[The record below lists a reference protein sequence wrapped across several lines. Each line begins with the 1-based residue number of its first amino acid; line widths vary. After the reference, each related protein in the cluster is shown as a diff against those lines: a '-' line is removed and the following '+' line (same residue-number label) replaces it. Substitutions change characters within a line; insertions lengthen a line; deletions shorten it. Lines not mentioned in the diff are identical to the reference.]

1 MSDHYIA
8 LTRKYRPKS
17 FEDIVSQGHVSQTI
31 QNAIRDG
38 RLSHAYLFCG
48 PRGVGKTTMARVL
61 ARTINGVHEDVDSE
75 TITNNL
81 DIIEI
86 DAASNNS
93 VDDIRLLRETVIIP
107 PSRSAYK
114 VYIIDEVHMLSKQA
128 FNALL
133 KTLEEPPSYVVFI
146 FATTEPH
153 KILPTIL
160 SRCQRF
166 DFKRI
171 SVEEIRTRLRTICD
185 LESIAIDEG
194 SLHQIARK
202 SDGSLRDALGLLDQ
216 AIALCGTDIQA
227 MELMASLNMIGSD
240 RLFDTLRFIY
250 EKDHGSMLQMIH
262 TLMSEGYDIQEFLS
276 ELLLHLRNLFVAKQV
291 GKLELI
297 EATSEL
303 REAYQRQSEQF
314 SSDDLMRMMHIIVQ
328 SQQHIKESQQP
339 RVHFEVTM
347 IKLVS
352 VEKSESLKTLMSL
365 LQDLKNTPSTTLQK
379 SAIEPKT
386 ALDTPKS
393 DYQQGVSA
401 TTKTNSSPI
410 RVVDPS
416 PSFSQ
421 GTNTSSDSEDMFGS
435 PAILKVENG
444 SENNGLT
451 TMAPST
457 TGMMEGS
464 LALAVTQV
472 PINVKNTSLVLNDL
486 QRSWEPFLEYSRSQI
501 PEIVFFSLNR
511 TSFVD
516 LRFGL
521 VTMEC
526 LDPFSYKLLQEHHK
540 TVSAL
545 LSSFHEI
552 ELTVKFV
559 LKMDDHP
566 VDSEDPYTRFKEM
579 VKNDPKL
586 RLIVDLF
593 GAELEY

>member
-1 MSDHYIA
+1 MSEHYIA

-61 ARTINGVHEDVDSE
+61 ARTINGIQEDVDSE

-240 RLFDTLRFIY
+240 RLFDTLKFIH
-250 EKDHGSMLQMIH
+250 EKDHGSMLQMIQ
-262 TLMSEGYDIQEFLS
+262 TLMTEGYDIQEYLS

-297 EATSEL
+297 EGTSEL
-303 REAYQRQSEQF
+303 REAYQRQSLQF
-314 SSDDLMRMMHIIVQ
+314 SSDDLMRMMHIVVQ

-352 VEKSESLKTLMSL
+352 MERSESLKTLMLL
-365 LQDLKNTPSTTLQK
+365 LQDLKNNPSTKLQK
-379 SAIEPKT
+379 SAIEPNT
-386 ALDTPKS
+386 TVEAPKPEHKP
-393 DYQQGVSA
+393 GVAA
-401 TTKTNSSPI
+401 TTKASSSPI
-410 RVVDPS
+410 RAVEPS
-416 PSFSQ
+416 KSLSQ
-421 GTNTSSDSEDMFGS
+421 GTNTGSSSEDMFGS
-435 PAILKVENG
+435 PAILKGEISND
-444 SENNGLT
+444 STRFTPLT
-451 TMAPST
+451 SSS

-464 LALAVTQV
+464 LALAVSPV
-472 PINVKNTSLVLNDL
+472 PLNVKNTSLVLDDL
-486 QRSWEPFLEYSRSQI
+486 QRSWDRFLEFSRTQI

-526 LDPFSYKLLQEHHK
+526 MDPFSFKLLQEHHK

-552 ELTVKFV
+552 ELTVKFE

-566 VDSEDPYTRFKEM
+566 VGSEDPYSRFKEM

>member
-1 MSDHYIA
+1 MADHYIA

-61 ARTINGVHEDVDSE
+61 ARTINGIEEDVDSE
-75 TITNNL
+75 TITHNL

-133 KTLEEPPSYVVFI
+133 KTLEEPPAYVVFI

-171 SVEEIRTRLRTICD
+171 SVEEIRNRLRSICD
-185 LESIAIDEG
+185 MESINIDEA

-202 SDGSLRDALGLLDQ
+202 ADGSLRDALGLLDQ
-216 AIALCGTDIQA
+216 AIALCGNDIQA
-227 MELMASLNMIGSD
+227 PHLMASLNMIGID
-240 RLFDTLRFIY
+240 RLFETIDFIHN
-250 EKDHGSMLQMIH
+250 KDHASVLQMIH
-262 TLMSEGYDIQEFLS
+262 TLMAEGYDIQEYLT

-291 GKLELI
+291 HDLALI
-297 EATSEL
+297 EGTSEL
-303 REAYQRQSEQF
+303 RDAYQKQSVLF
-314 SSDDLMRMMHIIVQ
+314 SSDDLLRMMHIVVQ
-328 SQQHIKESQQP
+328 SQQQLKESQQP

-352 VEKSESLKTLMSL
+352 MERSDSLASL
-365 LQDLKNTPSTTLQK
+365 LLSLQELKNQSTTPSKGVAEEKKVISTSTNLTTETHRK
-379 SAIEPKT
+379 SGNVTSNDSSFKT
-386 ALDTPKS
+386 VASPTKS
-393 DYQQGVSA
+393 Q
-401 TTKTNSSPI
+401 P
-410 RVVDPS
+410 
-416 PSFSQ
+416 SQ
-421 GTNTSSDSEDMFGS
+421 GSGSDEMFGT
-435 PAILKVENG
+435 PAIYKGEVHNDNTG
-444 SENNGLT
+444 STSL
-451 TMAPST
+451 SY
-457 TGMMEGS
+457 TGAGIIEGS
-464 LALAVTQV
+464 LALAVTEL
-472 PINVKNTSLVLNDL
+472 PHNVKNTTLVLDDL
-486 QRSWEPFLEYSRSQI
+486 QKNWERFLEYTRSQI

-511 TSFVD
+511 TTLID

-526 LDPFSYKLLQEHHK
+526 LDPFSFKLLEEHQK

-545 LSSFHEI
+545 LSTYHEI
-552 ELTVKFV
+552 ELTVKFQ
-559 LKMDDHP
+559 LKTDDHP
-566 VDSEDPYTRFKEM
+566 TGSVDPYTRFKEM

>member
-1 MSDHYIA
+1 MADHYIA

-61 ARTINGVHEDVDSE
+61 ARTINGIEEDVDSE
-75 TITNNL
+75 TITHNL

-133 KTLEEPPSYVVFI
+133 KTLEEPPAYVVFI

-171 SVEEIRTRLRTICD
+171 SVEEIRNRLRSICD
-185 LESIAIDEG
+185 MESINIDDA

-202 SDGSLRDALGLLDQ
+202 ADGSLRDALGLLDQ
-216 AIALCGTDIQA
+216 AIALCGNDIQA
-227 MELMASLNMIGSD
+227 PHLMASLNMIGID
-240 RLFDTLRFIY
+240 RLFETIDFIHN
-250 EKDHGSMLQMIH
+250 KDHASVLQMIH
-262 TLMSEGYDIQEFLS
+262 TLMAEGYDIQEYLT

-291 GKLELI
+291 HDLALI
-297 EATSEL
+297 EGTSEL
-303 REAYQRQSEQF
+303 RDAYQKQSVLF
-314 SSDDLMRMMHIIVQ
+314 SSDDLLRMMHIVVQ
-328 SQQHIKESQQP
+328 SQQQLKESQQP

-352 VEKSESLKTLMSL
+352 MERSDSLASL
-365 LQDLKNTPSTTLQK
+365 LLSLQELKNQSTTPSKGVAEEKKVISTSTNLTTETHRK
-379 SAIEPKT
+379 SGNVTSNDSSFKT
-386 ALDTPKS
+386 VASPTKS
-393 DYQQGVSA
+393 Q
-401 TTKTNSSPI
+401 P
-410 RVVDPS
+410 
-416 PSFSQ
+416 SQ
-421 GTNTSSDSEDMFGS
+421 GSGSDEMFGT
-435 PAILKVENG
+435 PAIYKGEVHNDNTG
-444 SENNGLT
+444 STSL
-451 TMAPST
+451 SY
-457 TGMMEGS
+457 TGAGIIEGS
-464 LALAVTQV
+464 LALAVTEL
-472 PINVKNTSLVLNDL
+472 PHNVKNTTLVLDEL
-486 QRSWEPFLEYSRSQI
+486 QKNWERFLEYTRSQI

-511 TSFVD
+511 TTLID

-526 LDPFSYKLLQEHHK
+526 LDPFSFKLLEEHQK

-545 LSSFHEI
+545 LSTYHEI
-552 ELTVKFV
+552 ELTVKFQ
-559 LKMDDHP
+559 LKTDDHP
-566 VDSEDPYTRFKEM
+566 TGSVDPYTRFKEM

>member
-1 MSDHYIA
+1 MADHYIA

-61 ARTINGVHEDVDSE
+61 ARTINGIEEDVDSE
-75 TITNNL
+75 TITHNL

-133 KTLEEPPSYVVFI
+133 KTLEEPPAYVVFI

-171 SVEEIRTRLRTICD
+171 SVEEIRNRLRSICD
-185 LESIAIDEG
+185 MESINIDDA

-202 SDGSLRDALGLLDQ
+202 ADGSLRDALGLLDQ
-216 AIALCGTDIQA
+216 AIALCGNDIQA
-227 MELMASLNMIGSD
+227 PHLMASLNMIGID
-240 RLFDTLRFIY
+240 RLFETIDFIHN
-250 EKDHGSMLQMIH
+250 KDHASVLQMIH
-262 TLMSEGYDIQEFLS
+262 TLMAEGYDIQEYLT

-291 GKLELI
+291 HDLALI
-297 EATSEL
+297 EGTSEL
-303 REAYQRQSEQF
+303 RDAYQKQSVLF
-314 SSDDLMRMMHIIVQ
+314 SSDDLLRMMHIVVQ
-328 SQQHIKESQQP
+328 SQQQLKESQQP

-352 VEKSESLKTLMSL
+352 MERSDSLASL
-365 LQDLKNTPSTTLQK
+365 LLSLQELKNQSTTPSKGVAEEKKVISTSTNLTTETHRK
-379 SAIEPKT
+379 SGNVTSNDSSFKT
-386 ALDTPKS
+386 VASPTKS
-393 DYQQGVSA
+393 Q
-401 TTKTNSSPI
+401 P
-410 RVVDPS
+410 
-416 PSFSQ
+416 SQ
-421 GTNTSSDSEDMFGS
+421 GSGSDEMFGT
-435 PAILKVENG
+435 PAIYKGEVHNDNTG
-444 SENNGLT
+444 STSL
-451 TMAPST
+451 SY
-457 TGMMEGS
+457 TGAGIIEGS
-464 LALAVTQV
+464 LALAVTEL
-472 PINVKNTSLVLNDL
+472 PHNVKNTTLVLDDL
-486 QRSWEPFLEYSRSQI
+486 QKNWERFLEYTRSQI

-511 TSFVD
+511 TTLID

-526 LDPFSYKLLQEHHK
+526 LDPFSFKLLEEHQK

-545 LSSFHEI
+545 LSTYHEI
-552 ELTVKFV
+552 ELTVKFQ
-559 LKMDDHP
+559 LKTDDHP
-566 VDSEDPYTRFKEM
+566 TGSVDPYTRFKEM

>member
-1 MSDHYIA
+1 MADHYIA

-61 ARTINGVHEDVDSE
+61 ARTINGIEEDVDSE
-75 TITNNL
+75 TITHNL

-133 KTLEEPPSYVVFI
+133 KTLEEPPAYVVFI

-171 SVEEIRTRLRTICD
+171 SVEEIRNRLRSICD
-185 LESIAIDEG
+185 MESINIDDA

-202 SDGSLRDALGLLDQ
+202 ADGSLRDALGLLDQ
-216 AIALCGTDIQA
+216 AIALCGNDIQA
-227 MELMASLNMIGSD
+227 PHLMASLNMIGID
-240 RLFDTLRFIY
+240 RLFETIDFIHN
-250 EKDHGSMLQMIH
+250 KDHASVLQMIH
-262 TLMSEGYDIQEFLS
+262 TLMAEGYDIQEYLT

-291 GKLELI
+291 HDLALI
-297 EATSEL
+297 EGTSEL
-303 REAYQRQSEQF
+303 RDAYQKQSVLF
-314 SSDDLMRMMHIIVQ
+314 SSDDLLRMMHIVVQ
-328 SQQHIKESQQP
+328 SQQQLKESQQP

-352 VEKSESLKTLMSL
+352 MERSDSLASL
-365 LQDLKNTPSTTLQK
+365 LLSLQELKNQSTTPSK
-379 SAIEPKT
+379 
-386 ALDTPKS
+386 
-393 DYQQGVSA
+393 GVA
-401 TTKTNSSPI
+401 EEKKVI
-410 RVVDPS
+410 S
-416 PSFSQ
+416 PSTNLTTETHRKSGNVTSNDSSFKTVASPTKSQPSQ
-421 GTNTSSDSEDMFGS
+421 GSGSDEMFGT
-435 PAILKVENG
+435 PAIYKGEVHNDNTG
-444 SENNGLT
+444 STSL
-451 TMAPST
+451 SY
-457 TGMMEGS
+457 TGAGIIEGS
-464 LALAVTQV
+464 LALAVTEL
-472 PINVKNTSLVLNDL
+472 PHNVKNTTLVLDDL
-486 QRSWEPFLEYSRSQI
+486 QKNWERFLEYTRAQI

-511 TSFVD
+511 TTLID

-526 LDPFSYKLLQEHHK
+526 LDPFSFKLLEEHQK

-545 LSSFHEI
+545 LSTYHEI
-552 ELTVKFV
+552 ELTVKFQ
-559 LKMDDHP
+559 LKTDDHP
-566 VDSEDPYTRFKEM
+566 TGSVDPYTRFKEM